1 MDAELVGMSFSI
13 AENEAF
19 YVPVSADQE
28 EALKIVNEF
37 RPVFENKICK

>member
-19 YVPVSADQE
+19 YVPVPSDQG
-28 EALKIVNEF
+28 EALKS
-37 RPVFENKICK
+37 